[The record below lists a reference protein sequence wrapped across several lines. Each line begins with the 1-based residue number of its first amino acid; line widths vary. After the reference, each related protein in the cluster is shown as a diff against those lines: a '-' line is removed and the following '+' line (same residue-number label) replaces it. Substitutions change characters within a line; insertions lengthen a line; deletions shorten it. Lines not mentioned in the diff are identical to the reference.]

1 MCCGRPRRV
10 GGLVTGAPVR
20 AAVRV
25 LEYLGRSSL
34 VVTGPA
40 TRVVYRFAGP
50 GARVRVDG
58 RDAGALL
65 GVGVL
70 RDVG

>member
-10 GGLVTGAPVR
+10 SGLVPGMPVR

-25 LEYLGRSSL
+25 LEYVGRSSL

-40 TRVVYRFAGP
+40 TRIVYRFAGP
-50 GARVRVDG
+50 GVRVRVDG

-65 GVGVL
+65 GVGGL
-70 RDVG
+70 REVG

>member
-1 MCCGRPRRV
+1 MCCGRPRRAAGV
-10 GGLVTGAPVR
+10 VAGAPVR
-20 AAVRV
+20 AAVRL
-25 LEYLGRSSL
+25 LEYVGRSSL

-65 GVGVL
+65 GVRVL
-70 RDVG
+70 REEG